1 MEENFVENNYENAVL
16 TIFENNLG
24 YLRLYGPD
32 VERDFHSPFLDSSLQ
47 NALRR
52 INHDLPDAAI
62 QDGLS
67 RLRNLESGSLVQK
80 NMLFMDWLQNGLPV
94 KYYSNGQE
102 RSALMR
108 LMDYSN
114 IENNEFIAANQWES
128 AAIFTEQNRA
138 DLAENELAEAGFIEA
153 YLPKQL
159 SPEEIEAEVRKIME
173 QTGASSMKDM
183 GKVMGAASKALAGKA
198 DGKVISDI
206 VKKLLA

>member
-1 MEENFVENNYENAVL
+1 MDLFEQINNDIKAAMLAHETVKLA
-16 TIFENNLG
+16 
-24 YLRLYGPD
+24 
-32 VERDFHSPFLDSSLQ
+32 
-47 NALRR
+47 ALR
-52 INHDLPDAAI
+52 
-62 QDGLS
+62 GVKKEF
-67 RLRNLESGSLVQK
+67 LEAKTSKNANGEMSDETAVKILQK
-80 NMLFMDWLQNGLPV
+80 MV
-94 KYYSNGQE
+94 KQ
-102 RSALMR
+102 RK
-108 LMDYSN
+108 
-114 IENNEFIAANQWES
+114 ES

-173 QTGASSMKDM
+173 QTGAASMKDM

>member
-1 MEENFVENNYENAVL
+1 MDLFEQVNNDIKAAMLAHETVKLA
-16 TIFENNLG
+16 
-24 YLRLYGPD
+24 
-32 VERDFHSPFLDSSLQ
+32 
-47 NALRR
+47 ALR
-52 INHDLPDAAI
+52 
-62 QDGLS
+62 GVKKEF
-67 RLRNLESGSLVQK
+67 LEAKTSKNANGELNDETAVKILQK
-80 NMLFMDWLQNGLPV
+80 MV
-94 KYYSNGQE
+94 KQ
-102 RSALMR
+102 RK
-108 LMDYSN
+108 
-114 IENNEFIAANQWES
+114 ES